1 MAAPKARR
9 PVEDI
14 DRQVAALMA
23 AAIARQAELQ
33 AAS

>member
-1 MAAPKARR
+1 MAAPKPSRR

-23 AAIARQAELQ
+23 AAIARL
-33 AAS
+33 AAKKAA